1 MDNIFPTGSDAEKI
15 ISEYLWRLFPR
26 HFDASSSPCDVILP
40 PINDIRGKLIAD
52 VSFAFES
59 DPAASSTDEIILC
72 YPGFYAIAVYRLS
85 HELYKSGVPILPRM
99 ISEYAHSMTGI
110 DIHPGATIGSPF
122 FIDHGT
128 GVVIGETA
136 VIGDRV
142 ILYQGVTIGAKS
154 IDKEK
159 GRREKRH
166 PTIGNDCVIYAGAT
180 ILGGDTVIGDGCVI
194 GGNVWL
200 THSLPLKSRI
210 IYEK

>member
-1 MDNIFPTGSDAEKI
+1 MDNTFPTGSDAEKI

-26 HFDASSSPCDVILP
+26 YFDASSLPCDVILP
-40 PINDIRGKLIAD
+40 PINDIREKLIAD

-142 ILYQGVTIGAKS
+142 IIYQGVTIGAKS

-159 GRREKRH
+159 GKRKKRH

-200 THSLPLKSRI
+200 THSLPPKSRI